1 MIVGVAMGSAAPLI
15 SKTMKNSQVGNFQIM
30 RLNRDL
36 DSIRKDITNIKN
48 NYVTKS
54 ALTATLKKYV
64 TNDALTKMLERYVTN
79 DNLTSKLADYA
90 KTSDLP
96 DLTNYATNRDIANF
110 LTANDL
116 GGYATAAQIEA
127 LSQQISALQTQLNNI
142 PGLPGGIVA
151 HFYSDSCPPGWMN
164 VTRLGWGGYFFRVAD
179 DSNPNQTAQEQSIQ
193 EHWHDLPNFWGGDKS
208 ASGSRHS
215 GGLWLNSAGYD
226 DKGSRAYAGS
236 VHRGGTYVGADPY
249 SNGERV
255 DQSNSS
261 AAPYVSSANETR
273 PKNIPLVTCYIPN
286 N

>member
-54 ALTATLKKYV
+54 ALTETLRSYVTTDALTRILSNYVTSSDLTDTLGNYV
-64 TNDALTKMLERYVTN
+64 TNNTLQ
-79 DNLTSKLADYA
+79 
-90 KTSDLP
+90 
-96 DLTNYATNRDIANF
+96 NYATNRDIANF
-110 LTANDL
+110 LTAGDL
-116 GGYATAAQIEA
+116 NGYATAAQIDT
-127 LSQQISALQTQLNNI
+127 LNQQIEALQTQLNNI

-193 EHWHDLPNFWGGDKS
+193 EHWHDLPLFWGADKS
-208 ASGSRHS
+208 ASWSQSVGS
-215 GGLWLNSAGYD
+215 LWRSSRGYD
-226 DKGSRAYAGS
+226 KNDKLSSRAYAGS
-236 VHRGGTYVGADPY
+236 VHRDGTYQGTDRTNTDNY
-249 SNGERV
+249 IT
-255 DQSNSS
+255 
-261 AAPYVSSANETR
+261 APYVSSANETR